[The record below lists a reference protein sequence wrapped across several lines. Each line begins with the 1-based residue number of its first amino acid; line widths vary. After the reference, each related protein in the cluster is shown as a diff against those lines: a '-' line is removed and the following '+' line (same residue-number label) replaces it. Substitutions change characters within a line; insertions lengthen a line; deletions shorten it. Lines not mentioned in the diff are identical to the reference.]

1 VSLNFHNT
9 QLYLLIMLGS
19 AYKGLPISL
28 GLENMGY
35 CSSFYSRSVF
45 KFNLKM
51 QDENGVG
58 ENLIVNLY
66 RSKKCLRPVS
76 RLLGMATLSILLS
89 ACSPRYF
96 IVQGIGNELASQSMA
111 VEDDVVLAREASAFY
126 LKLSESVLRQSPD
139 NLKLAEAVA
148 GGFTQYAYAFVSFE
162 AERIETKDVKAAQK
176 LRERAARLYLRA
188 HHHAM
193 AALEQHKPGF
203 LKALSSPEPANWPRL
218 DDEEIGV
225 AYWAAASWGGYI
237 SLSKDDPNIVA
248 DLPLA
253 IRLAHLAWEKAPSY
267 GDGALASLMGSFET
281 ARPGGS
287 RQQAAAY
294 FDQAISASVGKSAGP
309 LVAKAEV
316 IALPAG
322 DRATFDALL
331 HQALLASDTRRDLQN
346 EVMRERALWLLETAD
361 DLF

>member
-1 VSLNFHNT
+1 
-9 QLYLLIMLGS
+9 
-19 AYKGLPISL
+19 
-28 GLENMGY
+28 
-35 CSSFYSRSVF
+35 
-45 KFNLKM
+45 
-51 QDENGVG
+51 
-58 ENLIVNLY
+58 
-66 RSKKCLRPVS
+66 
-76 RLLGMATLSILLS
+76 MATLAVLLS

-96 IVQGIGNELASQSMA
+96 ILQSVGDELASQGKSA
-111 VEDDVVLAREASAFY
+111 EDDLLLARDASAFY

-148 GGFTQYAYAFVSFE
+148 GGFTQYAYAFVSFDADRLE
-162 AERIETKDVKAAQK
+162 KTDIKAAQK

-188 HHHAM
+188 HRHAM

-203 LKALSSPEPANWPRL
+203 ANALSSSEPANWPRL
-218 DDEEIGV
+218 NNDEIGV

-253 IRLAHLAWEKAPSY
+253 IRLAHLAWEKTPSY

-287 RQQAAAY
+287 RQQAEAY
-294 FDQAISASVGKSAGP
+294 FDQSIATSAGKNAGP
-309 LVAKAEV
+309 FVAKAES

-322 DRATFDALL
+322 ERTAFEALL
-331 HQALLASDTRRDLQN
+331 RQAIVASVSRRDLQN
-346 EVMRERALWLLETAD
+346 EVMHERAQWLLETAD